1 VISKQ
6 MDELQ
11 M

>member
-1 VISKQ
+1 

-11 M
+11 VY

>member
-1 VISKQ
+1 

-11 M
+11 